1 MIIRL
6 ILGVHDYGIVSLSS
20 SSSTAA
26 VPATTTALPA
36 MAHRRGGVAASLG
49 STQSEKRENAVGVA
63 IIIASLTVSEELGEC
78 LLESK
83 L

>member
-6 ILGVHDYGIVSLSS
+6 ILGVHDYGIMSLS

-26 VPATTTALPA
+26 VPATTIALPA

-49 STQSEKRENAVGVA
+49 STQSEKK
-63 IIIASLTVSEELGEC
+63 GEC
-78 LLESK
+78 YWGGNYYSIAYCF
-83 L
+83 